1 MTSQT
6 TAKTHTLRA
15 LIELRQ
21 RILDGTLSGGTR
33 LLEVALAEDLEISR
47 TPVRE
52 AMSRLAEEGL
62 LERAAGGGFAVRSF
76 AYSDVVD
83 TIELRGL
90 LEGTAARLAAERG
103 PSSALM
109 AQMTVV
115 VDRLD
120 GCFGQTEHDVDFASY
135 SELNTEFHVLLSR
148 LSGSAVIER
157 EIERVTRLPFAAP
170 SAFLPNHGRIDS
182 YRKTLVAAQEQHRA
196 IVEAISRREGTR
208 AEALAREHAH
218 AAKRNAQAIF
228 GGETT
233 FSGQMPNLALITS

>member
-21 RILDGTLSGGTR
+21 RILGGTITGGTR

-62 LERAAGGGFAVRSF
+62 LERAPGGGFAVRSF
-76 AYSDVVD
+76 AFSDVVD

-103 PSSALM
+103 ASQALLVQISA
-109 AQMTVV
+109 T

-120 GCFGQTEHDVDFASY
+120 NCFGPSDHDVDFALY
-135 SELNTEFHVLLSR
+135 SELNTEFHLLLSR

-157 EIERVTRLPFAAP
+157 EIERVTRLPFASP
-170 SAFLPNHGRIDS
+170 SAFLTNLGRLDR
-182 YRKTLVAAQEQHRA
+182 YGKTLVTAQEQHRA
-196 IVEAISRREGTR
+196 IVDAISRREGGR

-218 AAKRNAQAIF
+218 AAKRNALAIF
-228 GGETT
+228 ASDANPLGTV
-233 FSGQMPNLALITS
+233 PNLAMMNG

>member
-21 RILDGTLSGGTR
+21 RILNGTLSGGTR
-33 LLEVALAEDLEISR
+33 LLEVAVAESLEISR

-62 LERAAGGGFAVRSF
+62 LERAPGGGFAVRSF

-103 PSSALM
+103 ASKPLLT
-109 AQMTVV
+109 QIEKTVS
-115 VDRLD
+115 RLD
-120 GCFGQTEHDVDFASY
+120 DCFDRADQDVDFALY
-135 SELNTEFHVLLSR
+135 SELNTEFHLLLSQ
-148 LSGSAVIER
+148 LSGSTVIER
-157 EIERVTRLPFAAP
+157 EIERVTRLPFASP
-170 SAFLPNHGRIDS
+170 SAFLPSHGRMGGD
-182 YRKTLVAAQEQHRA
+182 RKTLMMAQEQHRA
-196 IVEAISRREGTR
+196 IVEAIQRREGAR

-218 AAKRNAQAIF
+218 TAKRNAEAIF
-228 GGETT
+228 GGDSALRHTVP
-233 FSGQMPNLALITS
+233 SLALISG

>member
-21 RILDGTLSGGTR
+21 RILDGSLVGGTR
-33 LLEVALAEDLEISR
+33 LFEVALAEELAISR

-103 PSSALM
+103 PSPNLM
-109 AQMTVV
+109 AEITAL

-120 GCFGQTEHDVDFASY
+120 TCFGQSDHDVDFASY
-135 SELNTEFHVLLSR
+135 SEMNTEFHLLLSR

-182 YRKTLVAAQEQHRA
+182 YQRTLVAAQEQHRA
-196 IVEAISRREGTR
+196 IVEAISRREGAR

-218 AAKRNAQAIF
+218 AAKRNAQAVF
-228 GGETT
+228 GEGSRFT
-233 FSGQMPNLALITS
+233 GQLPNLSLIHG